1 MDTTIAQDI
10 KLDLCKTSSNQEAAM
25 RTADKSNRIG
35 WLIAAACGCVN
46 FLTMVPTKLSGL
58 FFVEILARY
67 NTTRDLAAYPLFIS
81 ILVRCSGGP
90 LTGYFG
96 ERFGITA
103 VVITGCVLTS
113 VGVGACFFVEDIAS
127 VIVCLGIIHGLG
139 ISFTNTLIPQI
150 LKMYFDKNI
159 TLAYG
164 LSQAGTCLGTFI
176 AAPLITGLFRSYG
189 ASGAF
194 LISGGIIL
202 NSLPFAMLF
211 KIFSSEK
218 KNGKSQTPC
227 KELLETVANSDNKVT
242 LVLSNVDENIVNGKQ
257 SVTVTKEKSKK
268 LINPQYTNS
277 DTLINSD
284 MQKGNMNSH
293 ESPVTDTTRL
303 SSGHQPND
311 MLLYKD
317 ISSLNFNETVFIKP
331 NNTEKSLDNASF
343 SDTCEKQHVTLI
355 PNKEEVSRQDF
366 PETFVNSCQYSQRS
380 RSTPDEKDTM
390 NKEKQLEVK
399 TTDLEVT
406 KKKATT
412 TWQSMSIFLDATYLV
427 LLVTQSVHIFVV
439 MTVWTTMIDFSRDK
453 SIVRSNEVYL
463 LMILPVSEMVGRLC
477 LAWITDKHYLT
488 KTNFCIIFFVLNGL
502 TCSVLAWVQ
511 SFAMMMVGVVAL
523 GVISSGLIIV
533 FPFLVFEFFEKDKQ
547 TMGVASRYFLF
558 GPLSFGSGPF
568 IAFFRNK
575 LGSYNWLYHTLNL
588 LCISCAVLAAVV
600 PALAR
605 RRDKKKEINTS

>member
-1 MDTTIAQDI
+1 MRLCEFSHYGSHKTQRLVFRGNSRTIQYHQR
-10 KLDLCKTSSNQEAAM
+10 LGS
-25 RTADKSNRIG
+25 
-35 WLIAAACGCVN
+35 
-46 FLTMVPTKLSGL
+46 LSTVH
-58 FFVEILARY
+58 F
-67 NTTRDLAAYPLFIS
+67 DS
-81 ILVRCSGGP
+81 GP

-113 VGVGACFFVEDIAS
+113 VGVGVCFFVEDIAS
-127 VIVCLGIIHGLG
+127 VIICLGIIHGLG

-211 KIFSSEK
+211 KIFSSKK

-227 KELLETVANSDNKVT
+227 KELLKTVANSDNEVT
-242 LVLSNVDENIVNGKQ
+242 LILSNVDENIVDSKQ
-257 SVTVTKEKSKK
+257 SVTVTKEKSEK
-268 LINPQYTNS
+268 LINPQYANS

-293 ESPVTDTTRL
+293 ESPVKDTTRL
-303 SSGHQPND
+303 SSGHQTND

-317 ISSLNFNETVFIKP
+317 VLSLNFNETVFMKP
-331 NNTEKSLDNASF
+331 NNTSF

-355 PNKEEVSRQDF
+355 PNKEEVSRQDL
-366 PETFVNSCQYSQRS
+366 PETFVNSCHYSQ
-380 RSTPDEKDTM
+380 TADEKDTM
-390 NKEKQLEVK
+390 NKEKQLGVK
-399 TTDLEVT
+399 TADLEVT

-427 LLVTQSVHIFVV
+427 LLVTQSVHVFVV
-439 MTVWTTMIDFSRDK
+439 MTFWTTMIDFSRDK

-477 LAWITDKHYLT
+477 LGWIIDKHYLT

-533 FPFLVFEFFEKDKQ
+533 FPFVVFEFFEKDKQ

-568 IAFFRNK
+568 IAFFRNR

-588 LCISCAVLAAVV
+588 FCIFCAVLAALV

-605 RRDKKKEINTS
+605 RRDKKKEKKCIFKELNNCK